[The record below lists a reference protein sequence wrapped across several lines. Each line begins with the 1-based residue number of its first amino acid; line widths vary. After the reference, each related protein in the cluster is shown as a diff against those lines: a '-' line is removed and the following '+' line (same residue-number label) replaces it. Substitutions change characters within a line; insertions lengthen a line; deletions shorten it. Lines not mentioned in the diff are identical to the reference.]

1 MRKIALIIVCLGAL
15 APLSVFYHE
24 LRDYRHAVESLESR
38 LATEFRSFR
47 PYLNRP
53 RVSLVNSPSHSP
65 LQNTRRKFLAQYAL
79 APVLVTFRSRPLSLV
94 HVQNEIPEAR
104 GRLIATGSEYLL
116 YKK

>member
-1 MRKIALIIVCLGAL
+1 MQRTLLIAALLAL
-15 APLSVFYHE
+15 AL
-24 LRDYRHAVESLESR
+24 L
-38 LATEFRSFR
+38 
-47 PYLNRP
+47 
-53 RVSLVNSPSHSP
+53 
-65 LQNTRRKFLAQYAL
+65 YAL